1 MNNYKSKWYFAKS
14 FPKDSLVELDIL
26 LLNGLQGNEC
36 VPFFSW
42 KQTHLAVRVEG
53 ETEVASIC
61 NYAACPSQGKQAWLA
76 EWNPHT
82 HVHAFSG
89 SSDVGG

>member
-1 MNNYKSKWYFAKS
+1 MNNYDSQWYFAKS
-14 FPKDSLVELDIL
+14 CQKDSVVELDVL
-26 LLNGLQGNEC
+26 LFNKLQGNEW

-42 KQTHLAVRVEG
+42 KQTNLAVRVEG

-61 NYAACPSQGKQAWLA
+61 NYAACPSPGKQAWPA
-76 EWNPHT
+76 ELNSHSC
-82 HVHAFSG
+82 VHAFSQ